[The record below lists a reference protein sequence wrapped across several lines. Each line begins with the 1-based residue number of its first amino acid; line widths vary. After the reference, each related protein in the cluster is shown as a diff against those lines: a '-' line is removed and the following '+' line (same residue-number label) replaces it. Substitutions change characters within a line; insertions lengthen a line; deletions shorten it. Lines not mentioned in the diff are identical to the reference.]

1 MTAGIQTII
10 YPVRDLTAAKERFQ
24 AILGEE
30 PIVDQPYYVGW
41 QISGQD
47 IGLDPNGHSKG
58 MAGPVAYCHVDD
70 IAATVKALNAAGA
83 QTLQDV
89 TGVGGGKLIAS
100 LSDPDG
106 NVIGLL
112 QEESGS

>member
-10 YPVRDLTAAKERFQ
+10 YPVRDLAAAKERFQ
-24 AILGEE
+24 TILGQE
-30 PIVDQPYYVGW
+30 PVVDQPYYVGW
-41 QISGQD
+41 QINGQD

-58 MAGPVAYCHVDD
+58 MTGPVPYCHVAE
-70 IAATVKALNAAGA
+70 ISAALKALTAEGATVV
-83 QTLQDV
+83 QDV
-89 TGVGGGKLIAS
+89 TGVGAGKLVAT

-112 QEESGS
+112 QED